1 MIHKRVFLFML
12 LGLFCIA
19 VTFSGCTLTFT
30 QSDTLQLSLSKPTEK
45 AMSLVA
51 EFEAGEATISP
62 VMSRRRPEVSVPVVR
77 ASSISTFLTASL
89 ARFPTSLFPNQ
100 GRCTRR
106 FPVIVYVGDH
116 FLPHYSSTKIG
127 AISNRTEFSTLL

>member
-30 QSDTLQLSLSKPTEK
+30 QSDTLQLGLSKPTEK

-51 EFEAGEATISP
+51 EFEAGEADNIAGDVTQKAG
-62 VMSRRRPEVSVPVVR
+62 SVC
-77 ASSISTFLTASL
+77 A
-89 ARFPTSLFPNQ
+89 
-100 GRCTRR
+100 G
-106 FPVIVYVGDH
+106 
-116 FLPHYSSTKIG
+116 G
-127 AISNRTEFSTLL
+127 ACLIY

>member
-51 EFEAGEATISP
+51 EFEAGEADNIAGDVTQKAG
-62 VMSRRRPEVSVPVVR
+62 SVC
-77 ASSISTFLTASL
+77 A
-89 ARFPTSLFPNQ
+89 
-100 GRCTRR
+100 G
-106 FPVIVYVGDH
+106 
-116 FLPHYSSTKIG
+116 G
-127 AISNRTEFSTLL
+127 ACLIY

>member
-51 EFEAGEATISP
+51 EFEAGEADNIAGDVTQKTG
-62 VMSRRRPEVSVPVVR
+62 SVC
-77 ASSISTFLTASL
+77 A
-89 ARFPTSLFPNQ
+89 
-100 GRCTRR
+100 G
-106 FPVIVYVGDH
+106 
-116 FLPHYSSTKIG
+116 G
-127 AISNRTEFSTLL
+127 ACIIY